1 VLMDSAIRLQLAS
14 EIPHLSAR
22 ASVEEA
28 SAATPARSNTQ
39 AAPDG
44 PVDGGYVARMSSPLS
59 FPTESD
65 SIVSIV
71 PSVLGGGGSGGAL
84 EDLNYM
90 TVGSQTDLVALLQQE
105 QNTLV
110 LDKVEY
116 IIPPLF
122 GK

>member
-1 VLMDSAIRLQLAS
+1 
-14 EIPHLSAR
+14 
-22 ASVEEA
+22 
-28 SAATPARSNTQ
+28 
-39 AAPDG
+39 
-44 PVDGGYVARMSSPLS
+44 MSSPLS

-65 SIVSIV
+65 SIVSVV
-71 PSVLGGGGSGGAL
+71 PSVLGGGGSGGL